1 MGMRTRVVRLH
12 DVEYVAFKGAC
23 VLADA
28 LIKNGDEDMWISKA
42 EYEEYGSNIIYKK
55 FFWIVGKKFLGEK
68 KSEKSKTGYIRKKS
82 N

>member
-1 MGMRTRVVRLH
+1 MGMRTRVVRH

-28 LIKNGDEDMWISKA
+28 LMKNGDKDMWISKA

-55 FFWIVGKKFLGEK
+55 FF
-68 KSEKSKTGYIRKKS
+68 
-82 N
+82 